1 MFASVLQKTDN
12 KLKNTPKYLLITCT
26 ILFLGFTQSW
36 SQTPV
41 EMYGQLSVK
50 GNKIVDKNGDPVQLR
65 GMSLFWSQ
73 WIPKY
78 YNAKAIKWLKDDW
91 CLNVIRASMAADSA
105 NSGYARSASIAETEK
120 NKVITVVDA
129 AIELGIY
136 VIIDFHSH
144 NAHFPVNRAAARTFF
159 AEMSAKYKDV
169 PNVIYEP
176 WNEPLNVSWNN
187 VIKPYHT
194 EIIDIIRANDPD
206 NIIVCGSRSWS
217 QRVDEAANS
226 PIDRTNIAY
235 TLHFYANTHKQ
246 ELRNYADDALYDGI
260 ALFVTEYGTCDASG
274 NGGYNAAETKKWW
287 AFLDA
292 NKISYCNWSVA
303 DKVETASVLMP
314 NADKNGNWAASDLTE
329 SGTLVK
335 ADMVAKC
342 TNPTGIN
349 DDNVAKNKTNAYP
362 NPFVNTISIS
372 TEGDFDY
379 SIIDFSGKVV
389 SNGNANN
396 QVALGDNL
404 PVGMYLIKLTKGKTT
419 EYIKATK
426 SN

>member
-1 MFASVLQKTDN
+1 MKN
-12 KLKNTPKYLLITCT
+12 KPKSLLVACT
-26 ILFLGFTQSW
+26 ILYLGFTQALA
-36 SQTPV
+36 QTPV
-41 EMYGQLSVK
+41 EIHGQLSVK
-50 GNKIVDKNGDPVQLR
+50 GNLIVDKNGDPVQLR

-78 YNAKAIKWLKDDW
+78 YNKNAVKWLKDDW
-91 CLNVIRASMAADSA
+91 CLSVIRASMAADVE
-105 NSGYARSASIAETEK
+105 NNGYAKNEDIAKTEQEK
-120 NKVITVVDA
+120 IITVVDA

-144 NAHFPVNRAAARTFF
+144 NAHLATNKAAAKVFF
-159 AEMSAKYKDV
+159 AEMSDKYKDV

-176 WNEPLNVSWNN
+176 WNEPIFNTTSNAWANT
-187 VIKPYHT
+187 IKPYHT

-206 NIIVCGSRSWS
+206 NIIVCGTRQWS
-217 QRVDEAANS
+217 QRVDEAAYS

-246 ELRNYADDALYDGI
+246 SLRNIASDALDAGI

-274 NGGYNAAETKKWW
+274 DGGYNEAETKKWW
-287 AFLDA
+287 AFLDE

-303 DKVETASVLMP
+303 DKDETASILFYG
-314 NADKNGNWAASDLTE
+314 ADRNGNWTADDLTE

-335 ADMVAKC
+335 ENMVSKC
-342 TNPTGIN
+342 EKPTGIE
-349 DDNVAKNKTNAYP
+349 DASILESEVKAYP
-362 NPFVNTISIS
+362 NPFNTNFTINCLG
-372 TEGDFDY
+372 TFDY
-379 SIIDFSGKVV
+379 SILDLNGRVVVIGTGID
-389 SNGNANN
+389 NAIT
-396 QVALGDNL
+396 GEKL
-404 PVGMYLIKLTKGKTT
+404 PVGMYVVKVSKGKQI